1 MAANCKATP
10 LVIRE
15 GQVLGKAD
23 RVWIRHFQGD
33 PAAEMKADVS

>member
-1 MAANCKATP
+1 MAAKYKATP

-23 RVWIRHFQGD
+23 SVWRRHFQGD
-33 PAAEMKADVS
+33 PPAEMKTDVS